1 MYKSIPTF
9 SRVIAILT
17 VVTTLFFA
25 VYEGRMLGL
34 ILTAVIWAFVMFMLP
49 RLKFIDLNNYFSFYG
64 LLLATAV
71 VAVSA
76 PFVVNRL
83 FDNNDDNIDSSTTQE
98 EDVTNSD
105 LGPQPTEV
113 VLEKEGSIIME
124 AGYGVIGGNVFLSY
138 IGESARGEEAYL
150 ADKGVTATYTI
161 DTDAPG
167 QYELW
172 VKVNDDG
179 LHLDG
184 ARNAKVTVNTS
195 QVGQY
200 NHVSQVIDGWKW
212 IKISTFTLMEGD
224 NSVVFEKIEDTTA
237 AFVMDEFKFV
247 PIN

>member
-17 VVTTLFFA
+17 VVTTLLFS
-25 VYEGRMLGL
+25 VYEGGFLGL
-34 ILTAVIWAFVMFMLP
+34 ILSAVIWAFVGFMLP
-49 RLKFIDLNNYFSFYG
+49 RLKFMDLSNYFAFYG
-64 LLLATAV
+64 LLIATAV

-76 PFVVNRL
+76 PFIANLITSEKESNETENATV
-83 FDNNDDNIDSSTTQE
+83 

-105 LGPQPTEV
+105 LGVLPTDEPN
-113 VLEKEGSIIME
+113 EDGSIVVE
-124 AGYGVIGGNVFLSY
+124 AGDGILGGDVFLSY
-138 IGESARGEEAYL
+138 IGESARGKEAYL
-150 ADKGVTATYTI
+150 ADGGVTATYSVNI
-161 DTDAPG
+161 IAPG

-172 VKVNDDG
+172 VKINDDG

-200 NHVSQVIDGWKW
+200 NHVSQEIDGWKW
-212 IKISTFTLMEGD
+212 VEITSFTLMDGD
-224 NSVVFEKIEDTTA
+224 NTVVFEKIEDTTA

-247 PIN
+247 PVN

>member
-17 VVTTLFFA
+17 VVTTLLFS
-25 VYEGRMLGL
+25 VYKGGFVGL
-34 ILTAVIWAFVMFMLP
+34 ILSAVIWAFVVFMLP
-49 RLKFIDLNNYFSFYG
+49 RLKLLDLSNYFVFYG
-64 LLLATAV
+64 LLIATAV

-76 PFVVNRL
+76 PFVTDKL
-83 FDNNDDNIDSSTTQE
+83 TTQKESNETETTTE

-105 LGPQPTEV
+105 LGVLPTDEPN
-113 VLEKEGSIIME
+113 EDGSIVVE
-124 AGYGVIGGNVFLSY
+124 AGDGILGGDVFLSY
-138 IGESARGEEAYL
+138 IGESARGKEAYL
-150 ADKGVTATYTI
+150 ADGGVTATYSVNI
-161 DTDAPG
+161 IAPG

-172 VKVNDDG
+172 VKINDDG

-200 NHVSQVIDGWKW
+200 NHVSQEIDGWKW
-212 IKISTFTLMEGD
+212 VEITSFTLMDGD
-224 NSVVFEKIEDTTA
+224 NTVVFEKIEDTTA

-247 PIN
+247 PVN

>member
-17 VVTTLFFA
+17 VVTTLLFS
-25 VYEGRMLGL
+25 VYKGGFLGL
-34 ILTAVIWAFVMFMLP
+34 ILSALIWAFGGFMLP
-49 RLKFIDLNNYFSFYG
+49 RLKLLDLSNYFVFYG
-64 LLLATAV
+64 LLIATAV

-76 PFVVNRL
+76 PFITDKL
-83 FDNNDDNIDSSTTQE
+83 TTQKESNETETTTE

-105 LGPQPTEV
+105 LGVLPTNEPN
-113 VLEKEGSIIME
+113 EDGSIVVE
-124 AGYGVIGGNVFLSY
+124 AGDGLLGGDVFLSY
-138 IGESARGEEAYL
+138 IGESARGKEAYL
-150 ADKGVTATYTI
+150 ADGGVKATYVVET
-161 DTDAPG
+161 TASG

-172 VKVNDDG
+172 VKINDDG

-200 NHVSQVIDGWKW
+200 NHVSQEIDGWKW
-212 IKISTFTLMEGD
+212 VEITTFTLLEGD
-224 NSVVFEKIEDTTA
+224 NTVIFEKIETTTA

-247 PIN
+247 QVN